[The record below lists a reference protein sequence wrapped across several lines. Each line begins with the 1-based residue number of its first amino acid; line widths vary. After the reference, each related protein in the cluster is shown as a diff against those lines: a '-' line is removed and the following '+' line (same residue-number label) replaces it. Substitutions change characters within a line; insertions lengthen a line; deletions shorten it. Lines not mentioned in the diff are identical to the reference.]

1 MAFDGAFKLQ
11 TITQYKLDLRVRVET
26 KSKQN
31 WTGCQEQIL
40 VLGRFRPWHL
50 GEIQLETLHT
60 VSLRSALIKG
70 CCSLQFCLAGFLD
83 SMSLRLLANMS
94 KLQIIQEVYTMSAY
108 NACWEVDG
116 TLWTPDQE
124 EHMELPLI

>member
-1 MAFDGAFKLQ
+1 
-11 TITQYKLDLRVRVET
+11 
-26 KSKQN
+26 
-31 WTGCQEQIL
+31 
-40 VLGRFRPWHL
+40 
-50 GEIQLETLHT
+50 
-60 VSLRSALIKG
+60 
-70 CCSLQFCLAGFLD
+70 
-83 SMSLRLLANMS
+83 MSLRLLANMS